1 MFNNMTNKEIYSKIW
16 IIVEEVD
23 ESQYWLEVIKD
34 ANLFIDIIAL

>member
-1 MFNNMTNKEIYSKIW
+1 MTNKEVYSKIW

-34 ANLFIDIIAL
+34 ANLFIDIITL